1 MWTLTS
7 ALLLSTSVA
16 HADPDE
22 LTLRDSSYTPECRA
36 AVHDH
41 VKVLMDEKATALV
54 YHWLFSASLESVSW
68 VRFIERPA
76 SYVLFSG
83 PEMTLGLIMDAPKGP
98 HVAMMS
104 LASDVVM
111 DAAFLAAEMYL
122 EHPKSRT
129 KNSLP
134 LGTTKVWKRIVTIKP
149 CMKNMPNVL
158 PL

>member
-68 VRFIERPA
+68 CDSLNDPHPM
-76 SYVLFSG
+76 FSPG
-83 PEMTLGLIMDAPKGP
+83 PEMTLGLIWMPPK
-98 HVAMMS
+98 VRMS
-104 LASDVVM
+104 
-111 DAAFLAAEMYL
+111 
-122 EHPKSRT
+122 P
-129 KNSLP
+129 
-134 LGTTKVWKRIVTIKP
+134 
-149 CMKNMPNVL
+149 
-158 PL
+158 